1 MISVPLVSYV
11 LRAALRDR
19 VVLSAI
25 VLSIVMVS
33 LSLFVGDA
41 AIVEKVQFVMVYA
54 SGGLRLLAVAAAVL
68 FTAFYIQR
76 SFAQRDI
83 EYLLSRPLS
92 RETFILSHVV
102 ALFVLTAVLAVIC
115 GLSLLV
121 LSGGQSAA
129 FVGIWTLSLF
139 FEVFLTSL
147 VAFFFG
153 MVLESAT
160 VSTLMTLAFYVL
172 ARMVG
177 QLLGIMQENVPT
189 WGRAILEPVMKM
201 ISMLMPRFDLMTQ
214 SSWLVYG
221 PQGAEGVLFLLSQ
234 SLAFGFLV
242 IIAAVIDLK
251 RRQF

>member
-1 MISVPLVSYV
+1 MLNLPLIRYV
-11 LRAALRDR
+11 LHAALRDR
-19 VVLSAI
+19 VVLSAL
-25 VLSIVMVS
+25 VLAIVMVS
-33 LSLFVGDA
+33 LSLFIGDA

-54 SGGLRLLAVAAAVL
+54 SGGLRLLAVAAEVL
-68 FTAFYIQR
+68 FTTFYIQR

-92 RETFILSHVV
+92 RESFILSHVA
-102 ALFVLTAVLAVIC
+102 ALLFLSAVLSLIC
-115 GLSLLV
+115 GLALFV
-121 LSGGQSAA
+121 LSGGQFLTFISL
-129 FVGIWTLSLF
+129 WTLSLF

-160 VSTLMTLAFYVL
+160 VSTLMTVAFYVL

-214 SSWLVYG
+214 SSWLIYG